1 MGKSNKRAKQ
11 ALIEIYG
18 DGCMFEKARIA
29 EKIEQMGGI
38 RTYRSYVAEK
48 RFKGKSIKKQLT
60 YHHLRHKS
68 DGGPAT
74 VENGAV
80 VDAVAHA
87 YLHSL
92 PRHQEE
98 IINNMLRLYKINFV
112 EMTTEGVVQ
121 HDALE
126 FDLSDYVTIPL
137 YNDNERYNRKKAIE
151 QRKKGERLS
160 RAQVKRETRRKI
172 DEYYEGECYDGEEIE
187 L

>member
-38 RTYRSYVAEK
+38 RTYRSYAAEK

-68 DGGPAT
+68 EGGPAS

-80 VDAVAHA
+80 IEATAHA

-98 IINNMLRLYKINFV
+98 IINNMLRLYKINV
-112 EMTTEGVVQ
+112 IEMNTQGVVQ
-121 HDALE
+121 HDAIE
-126 FDLSDYVTIPL
+126 FDVSDYVTIPV
-137 YNDNERYNRKKAIE
+137 YSDNERYNRKKTIQE
-151 QRKKGERLS
+151 RKKGEHLS

-172 DEYYEGECYDGEEIE
+172 EEYYEEER
-187 L
+187 

>member
-18 DGCMFEKARIA
+18 NGCMFEKARIA

-68 DGGPAT
+68 DGGPAN

-80 VDAVAHA
+80 VEATAHA

-98 IINNMLRLYKINFV
+98 IINNMLRLYKLNFAEIN
-112 EMTTEGVVQ
+112 TEGVVN
-121 HDALE
+121 HDTLE
-126 FDLSDYVTIPL
+126 FDMSDYVTIPL
-137 YNDNERYNRKKAIE
+137 YDDNEQYNIKKAIQE
-151 QRKKGERLS
+151 RKQGEKLS
-160 RAQVKRETRRKI
+160 RAQVKRETQRKI
-172 DEYYEGECYDGEEIE
+172 KEYYEGEDR
-187 L
+187 

>member
-1 MGKSNKRAKQ
+1 MGTSNKRAKA

-68 DGGPAT
+68 EGGPAS

-80 VDAVAHA
+80 VEATAHA

-98 IINNMLRLYKINFV
+98 IINNMLRLYKINV
-112 EMTTEGVVQ
+112 IEMNTQGVVQ
-121 HDALE
+121 HDAIE
-126 FDLSDYVTIPL
+126 FDVSDYVTIPV
-137 YNDNERYNRKKAIE
+137 YSDNERYNRKKAIQE
-151 QRKKGERLS
+151 RKKGEHLS
-160 RAQVKRETRRKI
+160 RAQIKRETRRKI
-172 DEYYEGECYDGEEIE
+172 EEYYEEER
-187 L
+187 

>member
-1 MGKSNKRAKQ
+1 MGKSNKRAKA

-60 YHHLRHKS
+60 YHHLQHKS
-68 DGGPAT
+68 DRGPAT

-80 VDAVAHA
+80 VEATAHA

-98 IINNMLRLYKINFV
+98 IINNMLRAYKLNFI
-112 EMTTEGVVQ
+112 ELSSEGVLNHGSV
-121 HDALE
+121 DIDMSE
-126 FDLSDYVTIPL
+126 YITIPV
-137 YNDNERYNRKKAIE
+137 YDDNDRYNRKKAINE
-151 QRKKGERLS
+151 RKKGERLS

-172 DEYYEGECYDGEEIE
+172 EEYYEGER
-187 L
+187 